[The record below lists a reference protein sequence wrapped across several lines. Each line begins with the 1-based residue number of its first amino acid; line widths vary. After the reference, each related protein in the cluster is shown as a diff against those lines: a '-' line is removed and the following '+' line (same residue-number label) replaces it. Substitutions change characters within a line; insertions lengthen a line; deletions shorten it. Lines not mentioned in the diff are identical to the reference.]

1 MSERDAGVQ
10 GALWVRVS
18 RVEVVAALSSL
29 ADACRPFSLLM
40 GLPENR
46 RILLKSGVYV
56 REEEMEEFYHVR
68 SNSLGEV
75 GRRLA

>member
-1 MSERDAGVQ
+1 
-10 GALWVRVS
+10 
-18 RVEVVAALSSL
+18 
-29 ADACRPFSLLM
+29 M

-56 REEEMEEFYHVR
+56 REEKRGKVYHVR

-75 GRRLA
+75 EGGLHKKQQCKCLLYIVS